1 MRQRNKQ
8 INIRVT
14 EKDRT
19 KNIKLAAKSK
29 CKSLTDYILDKALNK
44 EIIQYDLHE
53 INAINARLS
62 KLGGELN
69 HLVMLCHQG
78 KIKLVN
84 LTKYTKELEELQEAL
99 KNIK

>member
-19 KNIKLAAKSK
+19 KIINLAAKSEF
-29 CKSLTDYILDKALNK
+29 KSLTEYIFEKTLNK

-53 INAINARLS
+53 INARLS
-62 KLGGELN
+62 KIGGELN

>member
-19 KNIKLAAKSK
+19 KIIKLAAKSE
-29 CKSLTDYILDKALNK
+29 CKSLTDYMLDKTLNK

-53 INAINARLS
+53 INVRLS
-62 KLGGELN
+62 KIGGELN

-78 KIKLVN
+78 KIKLVD
-84 LTKYTKELEELQEAL
+84 LTKYTKELEELHEAL
-99 KNIK
+99 ENVK

>member
-14 EKDRT
+14 EKDRS
-19 KNIKLAAKSK
+19 NIIKLAAKSR

-53 INAINARLS
+53 INARLS
-62 KLGGELN
+62 KIGAELN

-84 LTKYTKELEELQEAL
+84 LTKYTKELEELQEAR

>member
-19 KNIKLAAKSK
+19 KIIKLAAAKSR
-29 CKSLTDYILDKALNK
+29 CKSLTDYILDKDLNK

-53 INAINARLS
+53 INARLS

-84 LTKYTKELEELQEAL
+84 LTKYTKELEELQEL
-99 KNIK
+99 LRT

>member
-19 KNIKLAAKSK
+19 KILKLAAKSE
-29 CKSLTDYILDKALNK
+29 CKSLTDYILDKTLNK

-53 INAINARLS
+53 INARLS
-62 KLGGELN
+62 KIGGELN

-78 KIKLVN
+78 KIKLVD
-84 LTKYTKELEELQEAL
+84 LTKYTKELEELHEAL
-99 KNIK
+99 KKIK

>member
-19 KNIKLAAKSK
+19 KILKLTAKSE
-29 CKSLTDYILDKALNK
+29 CKSLTDYVLDKALNK

-53 INAINARLS
+53 
-62 KLGGELN
+62 
-69 HLVMLCHQG
+69 
-78 KIKLVN
+78 
-84 LTKYTKELEELQEAL
+84 
-99 KNIK
+99 

>member
-19 KNIKLAAKSK
+19 KIIKLAAKSR

-53 INAINARLS
+53 INARLS

-69 HLVMLCHQG
+69 HLVVLCHQG

-84 LTKYTKELEELQEAL
+84 LTKYTKELKSYIRLL
-99 KNIK
+99 RI

>member
-19 KNIKLAAKSK
+19 KIIKLAAKSR
-29 CKSLTDYILDKALNK
+29 CKSLTDYILNKAINK

-53 INAINARLS
+53 INACLS

-69 HLVMLCHQG
+69 HLVVLCHQG

-84 LTKYTKELEELQEAL
+84 LTKYTKELKELHQAL

>member
-14 EKDRT
+14 EKDRS
-19 KNIKLAAKSK
+19 KIIKLAAKSR
-29 CKSLTDYILDKALNK
+29 CESLTDYILDKALNK

-53 INAINARLS
+53 INAGLS
-62 KLGGELN
+62 KIGGELN